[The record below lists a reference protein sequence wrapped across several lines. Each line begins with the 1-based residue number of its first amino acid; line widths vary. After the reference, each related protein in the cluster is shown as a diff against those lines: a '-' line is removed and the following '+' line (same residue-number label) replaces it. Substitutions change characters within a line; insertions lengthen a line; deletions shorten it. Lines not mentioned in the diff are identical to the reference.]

1 MKRARIEDINVNID
15 KEQDQDVIKYTD
27 IVNIIKLNT
36 NHNNMKVIILNLF
49 YFHIDLI
56 YIEYKALELLVQL
69 NDSDINNALQLCMCN
84 ITSLLTTIIENN
96 NFIFFIN
103 CINDKTKKYNRIT
116 ILCNIAILMKNLEWF
131 DVFELTPYELVF
143 IIRIVLVSNTDILKT
158 FIVKHMNKLV
168 PQVIF
173 EIAIDYNN
181 KEIALFLLNHVNI
194 TIRVLYLARFNK
206 ELFTI
211 LYKKSD
217 KNILKEKITH
227 TISDKLELKK
237 IEDCIKINLNRSFVL
252 QKQ

>member
-1 MKRARIEDINVNID
+1 MKRASIEDVNQNVN
-15 KEQDQDVIKYTD
+15 ENQDVITYTD

-36 NHNNMKVIILNLF
+36 NPINMKVIILNLF

-56 YIEYKALELLVQL
+56 YIEYKALELLVQI

-116 ILCNIAILMKNLEWF
+116 ILSNIAMKNLEWF

-143 IIRIVLVSNTDILKT
+143 IIRIALVSNTDILKT

-181 KEIALFLLNHVNI
+181 KEIALFMLNHVNI

-211 LYKKSD
+211 LYIKSD

-237 IEDCIKINLNRSFVL
+237 IKDCINLT
-252 QKQ
+252 